1 MKKITF
7 ILSLLIVT
15 LLIFGCAEVVEDD
28 TDNGLDDEGYDT
40 VDLDDDFYAESD
52 GSNVKNVDGT
62 SETKESGDC
71 EAGWKCISNGKM
83 VYLNDDCSFGEKKD
97 CSTICENNTCRPAKV
112 CDVGFK
118 CYNKDTT
125 GYQKEDCGWIKKKLC
140 EAGCV
145 DKDCVEVDE
154 NATVEDVD
162 EPVVE
167 DDVDESTSVVNFE
180 QINIGEEITL
190 EDMPVS
196 LYIIESGRV
205 KITIDGK
212 NSNWLAEGESFSRNG
227 LTITVEEILFQE
239 YGIKVI
245 SYSVG

>member
-1 MKKITF
+1 MRKIF
-7 ILSLLIVT
+7 LLLSLLIVS
-15 LLIFGCAEVVEDD
+15 LLIFGCAEVVEKDIYD
-28 TDNGLDDEGYDT
+28 TDSSDDGYDT
-40 VDLDDDFYAESD
+40 VDLDDNFYAESD
-52 GSNVKNVDGT
+52 ESNVKNVDDA

-71 EAGWKCISNGKM
+71 EAGWKCISNNKM

-112 CDVGFK
+112 CDVGFT
-118 CYNKDTT
+118 CYNDDTV
-125 GYQKEDCGWIKKKLC
+125 GYQKEDCSWIKKKLC

-145 DKDCVEVDE
+145 DDDCVEVDE

-162 EPVVE
+162 EPVV
-167 DDVDESTSVVNFE
+167 DDDESTPVVNFD

-212 NSNWLAEGESFSRNG
+212 NSNWLAEGESFARNG
-227 LTITVEEILFQE
+227 LTITVEEVLFQE
-239 YGIKVI
+239 YGIKAI

>member
-1 MKKITF
+1 MKKI
-7 ILSLLIVT
+7 IMLLSLLIVS
-15 LLIFGCAEVVEDD
+15 LLIVGCAEVVEDD
-28 TDNGLDDEGYDT
+28 IDDGLNEEGYDT
-40 VDLDDDFYAESD
+40 VDLDDDFFAETDDDDTEDAD
-52 GSNVKNVDGT
+52 GA

-71 EAGWKCISNGKM
+71 EASWKCISNNKM

-112 CDVGFK
+112 CDVGFT

-125 GYQKEDCGWIKKKLC
+125 GYQKEDCSWIKKKLC

-145 DKDCVEVDE
+145 DDDCVEVDE

-162 EPVVE
+162 EPVV
-167 DDVDESTSVVNFE
+167 DDDESTPVVNFD

-212 NSNWLAEGESFSRNG
+212 NSNWLAEGESFARNG
-227 LTITVEEILFQE
+227 LTITVEEVLFQE
-239 YGIKVI
+239 YGIKAI